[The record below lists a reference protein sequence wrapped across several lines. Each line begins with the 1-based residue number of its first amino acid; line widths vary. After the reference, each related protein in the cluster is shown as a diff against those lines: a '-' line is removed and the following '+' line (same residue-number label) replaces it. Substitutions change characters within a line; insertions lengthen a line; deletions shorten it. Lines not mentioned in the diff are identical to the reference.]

1 MTTTEPHSNL
11 CHNKSWCL
19 CVTVYSTDC
28 ESAPDTTAKGY
39 SHASPCVTI
48 VTFASLYL
56 RTDVLTTDVATHGA
70 SSSIDDLR
78 RGRDAVKDSRRQE
91 IEADLT
97 GRRAGNFTSSVP
109 ANVNVRCHAG
119 STKSVCCSVNR
130 SAA

>member
-1 MTTTEPHSNL
+1 MTTAEPHSKL
-11 CHNKSWCL
+11 CHNKSCCF
-19 CVTVYSTDC
+19 CVTVSSTDC
-28 ESAPDTTAKGY
+28 ESTPDTTAKGC

-56 RTDVLTTDVATHGA
+56 RTDVLTTGVATHGA
-70 SSSIDDLR
+70 SIDDLR

-109 ANVNVRCHAG
+109 ASVRVRCHAG
-119 STKSVCCSVNR
+119 STKSVSCSVYR